1 MKIHR
6 TPMTVLPG
14 LTASPNYATGDS
26 LGTNLT
32 VSGLPEH
39 GIIRGVTVVD
49 RADQDVNIDFVFSQ
63 SSLTVTDTAA
73 FDPTDAELENVVG
86 VIQVNSW
93 FSFNDNSVGCEAN
106 TELPYQTND
115 GSLIVQGVTRGAHNL
130 AATTDIRISLLIEYA

>member
-1 MKIHR
+1 
-6 TPMTVLPG
+6 MTVLPG

-63 SSLTVTDTAA
+63 SSLTVTDNAA

-115 GSLIVQGVTRGAHNL
+115 GNLIVQGVTRGAHNL

>member
-1 MKIHR
+1 
-6 TPMTVLPG
+6 MTVLPG

-63 SSLTVTDTAA
+63 SSLTVTDNAA

>member
-1 MKIHR
+1 
-6 TPMTVLPG
+6 MTVLPG

-63 SSLTVTDTAA
+63 SSLTVTDNAA
-73 FDPTDAELENVVG
+73 FDPTDAELEDVVG

>member
-1 MKIHR
+1 
-6 TPMTVLPG
+6 
-14 LTASPNYATGDS
+14 SPNYATGDS

-63 SSLTVTDTAA
+63 SSLTVTDNAA

-115 GSLIVQGVTRGAHNL
+115 GNLIVQGVTRGAHNL